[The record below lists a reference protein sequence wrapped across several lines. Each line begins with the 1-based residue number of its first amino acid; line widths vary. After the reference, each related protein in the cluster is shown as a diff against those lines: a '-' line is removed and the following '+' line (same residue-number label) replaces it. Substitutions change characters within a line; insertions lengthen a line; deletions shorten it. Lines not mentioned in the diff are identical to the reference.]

1 MSQGKGFGGVARANL
16 MVSMATYFQKPEIF
30 GFENHPG
37 TMGRR
42 EGRRSMIR
50 RSYIFTE
57 ELNAL
62 TLGKVLATF
71 PPPPSICVC
80 MHKAISHGLWFLQFF
95 GSSVLP
101 FFRSFPPL
109 GVGFLS
115 LRLFSLLFSFPHF
128 PLLTFCTFHLF
139 HCFQICSPF
148 SHFVHLCSSLFTVFH
163 IFHIAL
169 SVDCAP
175 DDRGSAALR
184 LP

>member
-71 PPPPSICVC
+71 PPPPQYAYACIRPFP
-80 MHKAISHGLWFLQFF
+80 MDFGFF
-95 GSSVLP
+95 SSSVLR
-101 FFRSFPPL
+101 FFRSSVLFPL
-109 GVGFLS
+109 WAWGFSPFVFFLYFFPFHFS
-115 LRLFSLLFSFPHF
+115 PFSLFSLF
-128 PLLTFCTFHLF
+128 TF
-139 HCFQICSPF
+139 
-148 SHFVHLCSSLFTVFH
+148 FTVFT
-163 IFHIAL
+163 FPFFSKVTL
-169 SVDCAP
+169 QP
-175 DDRGSAALR
+175 
-184 LP
+184 

>member
-62 TLGKVLATF
+62 TLGKVLAPF

-95 GSSVLP
+95 GSSVLR
-101 FFRSFPPL
+101 FFRSSVLFPLWAWDFSPF
-109 GVGFLS
+109 VFFLYFFPFHFS
-115 LRLFSLLFSFPHF
+115 PFSLFSLF
-128 PLLTFCTFHLF
+128 TF
-139 HCFQICSPF
+139 
-148 SHFVHLCSSLFTVFH
+148 FTVFT
-163 IFHIAL
+163 FPFFSKVTL
-169 SVDCAP
+169 QP
-175 DDRGSAALR
+175 
-184 LP
+184 

>member
-101 FFRSFPPL
+101 FFRSFPPM

-115 LRLFSLLFSFPHF
+115 LRLFSLLFSFPLF
-128 PLLTFCTFHLF
+128 TLLTFFTFHLF
-139 HCFQICSPF
+139 HCF
-148 SHFVHLCSSLFTVFH
+148 HFSLFFQSYSPTLTSLFP
-163 IFHIAL
+163 
-169 SVDCAP
+169 SKP
-175 DDRGSAALR
+175 S
-184 LP
+184 

>member
-71 PPPPSICVC
+71 PPPPQYAYACIRPFPMDFGFFSSSV
-80 MHKAISHGLWFLQFF
+80 LRFF

-101 FFRSFPPL
+101 FFSPYGRGISLPSSFFSTF
-109 GVGFLS
+109 FLS
-115 LRLFSLLFSFPHF
+115 TFHPSHFFHFSPFSLFSLFPFFPKLLSNPNF
-128 PLLTFCTFHLF
+128 PL
-139 HCFQICSPF
+139 
-148 SHFVHLCSSLFTVFH
+148 SL
-163 IFHIAL
+163 
-169 SVDCAP
+169 
-175 DDRGSAALR
+175 
-184 LP
+184 